1 MAIKKLGSIVNFF
14 GLKGMLKVSIST
26 SQVDE
31 RFKIGNEVIIKNEV
45 GEDTTYKI
53 KSLMKKNDRIIMIG
67 LEGFDDINQ
76 IQWMIGKD
84 IFADVKASKGRYF
97 FDDLVGMKVLDKDN
111 NEIGAVTT
119 VTKMPAGDYLVVN
132 DKIYIPFLIDKFIAN
147 VDKKTKK
154 IVLTELGTEVAK

>member
-31 RFKIGNEVIIKNEV
+31 RFKVGNEVIIKNEV

-67 LEGFDDINQ
+67 LEGFDGINQ

>member
-31 RFKIGNEVIIKNEV
+31 RFKVGNEVIIKNEV

>member
-31 RFKIGNEVIIKNEV
+31 RFKIGNKVIIKNEV